1 MHSGAEIVMNVI
13 LTAGGIPEKGEP
25 LYEQTHGEPKALLE
39 IAGKP
44 MIQWVLDAL
53 GKANRVGRVVIAG
66 LEKTRELSCSKP
78 LSFILNQGTMI
89 RNITAGASEIMGGKD
104 HSCCILCVSS
114 DIPAIQPHIIDWV
127 IESSLESEDDIY
139 YCVISRPD
147 MERRFPDSRRTF
159 FHLRDRE
166 ICGGDLAVIRNSVF
180 VTPNGIWSKLEAGRK
195 SILRQAAIIS
205 SGVLFLYLF
214 RRLTLQTIVERVSR
228 RAGVRGRALLCPFPE
243 AGMDVD
249 KPHHFRLVENML
261 LSRSSS

>member
-1 MHSGAEIVMNVI
+1 MDVI
-13 LTAGGIPEKGEP
+13 LTAGGIPEKGDP
-25 LYEQTHGEPKALLE
+25 LFELTHGKPKALLE

-53 GKANRVGRVVIAG
+53 GKANLVGRVVIAG
-66 LEKTRELSCSKP
+66 LEKTREINCSKP
-78 LSFILNQGTMI
+78 LSFIPNQGTMI
-89 RNITAGASEIMGGKD
+89 RNITSGASEIMGGKD
-104 HSCCILCVSS
+104 HSCCNLCVSS
-114 DIPAIQPHIIDWV
+114 DIPAIQPHMIDWV
-127 IESSLESEDDIY
+127 IENSLESKDDIY
-139 YCVISRPD
+139 YCVIGRHD
-147 MERRFPDSRRTF
+147 MERSFPGSKRTF
-159 FHLRDRE
+159 FHLRDGD

-214 RRLTLQTIVERVSR
+214 RRLTLQIIVERASR

-249 KPHHFRLVENML
+249 KPHQFRLLENTL
-261 LSRSSS
+261 LRKSSS